1 MNKANILLYHGVTD
15 NKYPF
20 GIENCSGKHIHSAVF
35 EEQMKYISENKNVCT
50 LRELSSMLQSDEP
63 CPPDCV
69 AVTFDDSFKNVRTV
83 ALPILKKYNI
93 PATFFVTTGMVD
105 NDRLFWVDRLEHMLN
120 HYKHDFFYFRG
131 TYYTTCYLSY
141 RQEVLSKLKKQ
152 MKDLPPKERYEM
164 LDELEDVLGWTDASK
179 VENYKNLSWDEVLEL
194 DDPPMYEVGGHTVNH
209 EILSYLTPETAKFEI
224 KTCLE
229 VLSDKLGRKVSLFSY
244 PEGQEK
250 HYNDTV
256 ISLLRGEGVVISP
269 SAVEGDNYD
278 GEDPFHLK
286 RNMVGFV
293 GGKFPFEEES
303 NRTNTSKEILKATT
317 V

>member
-20 GIENCSGKHIHSAVF
+20 GIENWSGKHIYVDVF
-35 EEQMKYISENKNVCT
+35 EEQMKYISENKKVCT
-50 LRELSSMLQSDEP
+50 LRELSSMLQSEDP

-83 ALPILKKYNI
+83 ALPVLKKYNI

-105 NDRLFWVDRLEHMLN
+105 NDRLFWVDRLEHMIN
-120 HYKHDFFYFRG
+120 HHKHDFFYFRG
-131 TYYTTCYLSY
+131 TCYSTSY
-141 RQEVLSKLKKQ
+141 LPHRQEVLCKLKKQ

-164 LDELEDVLGWTDASK
+164 LDELEGILGWKDASEVK
-179 VENYKNLSWDEVLEL
+179 NYKTLSWDEVADL

-209 EILSYLTPETAKFEI
+209 EILSYLTPEEAKYEI
-224 KTCLE
+224 KSCLD
-229 VLSDKLGRKVSLFSY
+229 VLEDKLGRKVSLFSY
-244 PEGQEK
+244 PEGQEN

-256 ISLLRGEGVVISP
+256 ISLLKDEGIAVCP
-269 SAVEGDNYD
+269 SAIEGDNCD

-293 GGKFPFEEES
+293 GGRFPFEES
-303 NRTNTSKEILKATT
+303 NSTNTCEKKLVSSS
-317 V
+317 